1 MNEFMKRINED
12 EAFAKQFQALE
23 NAEAR
28 RSFLREAGYDVKDAH
43 AFMVYLRDNTDFM
56 EKLAKLET
64 MDEKLDC
71 IAQAGF
77 FFSKEELDAEQE
89 RIAEEEFED
98 VVGGGC
104 GLYIEGHCGM
114 TCEPEFWKEDPG
126 CDGYFKCTWG

>member
-1 MNEFMKRINED
+1 MSEFMKRINED
-12 EAFAKQFQALE
+12 EAFAKQFQELE

-28 RSFLREAGYDVKDAH
+28 RAFLREAGYDVKDVH

-104 GLYIEGHCGM
+104 GLYIEGHCGL
-114 TCEPEFWKEDPG
+114 TCEPEFFKDDPG

>member
-1 MNEFMKRINED
+1 MSEFMKRINED
-12 EAFAKQFQALE
+12 EAFAKQFQELE

-28 RSFLREAGYDVKDAH
+28 RAFLREAGYDVKDVR
-43 AFMVYLRDNTDFM
+43 AFMA
-56 EKLAKLET
+56 KLAKLET

-104 GLYIEGHCGM
+104 GLYIEGHCGL
-114 TCEPEFWKEDPG
+114 TCEPEFFKDDPG

>member
-1 MNEFMKRINED
+1 MSEFMKRINED
-12 EAFAKQFQALE
+12 EAFAKQFQELE

-28 RSFLREAGYDVKDAH
+28 RVFLREAGYDVKDAH

-104 GLYIEGHCGM
+104 GLYIEGHCGL
-114 TCEPEFWKEDPG
+114 TCEPEFFKDDPG